1 MLEAAENKERH
12 AEQDAELGAAA
23 INRDGKIHND
33 TAKQRFNQEAPRK
46 IPASDFGLGD
56 PNQCGIADTKDKA
69 NKVTRQKIAGENN
82 HELQWRNFV
91 GKKKAT
97 LPGKEIDAQ
106 DANTEQAERE
116 KERAER
122 LANF

>member
-33 TAKQRFNQEAPRK
+33 TAKQRFNQKAPGK
-46 IPASDFGLGD
+46 IPASNFGLGGL
-56 PNQCGIADTKDKA
+56 NQHSITNTKDKA
-69 NKVTRQKIAGENN
+69 NKVARQKIAGENN
-82 HELQWRNFV
+82 HEPQWRNFV
-91 GKKKAT
+91 GKKKAA
-97 LPGKEIDAQ
+97 LPSKEIGAQ
-106 DANTEQAERE
+106 NTDTEQTERE
-116 KERAER
+116 KEGAER